1 MCLGEHIFN
10 KKRIGYAI
18 FLAIVVALILDIN
31 FFYLRKFDT
40 TTAVDIQASEY
51 TEIIQRGAYL
61 VYGPARCADCHGDPA
76 QREAIA
82 RGEIVP
88 LSGGLGEDIYLG
100 NIRFPNITPDK
111 ETGIGALSDAQL
123 AYFFRTGINH
133 RGEYGLPFMNNQN
146 ISDDDLLAIISFLRS
161 QKPVKNEVEPSSYN
175 FLGKLALAYFIR
187 PKEQSAV
194 WESTPEEKPS
204 VENGRYIVEAVA
216 SCRECHTNRSL
227 ITGEY
232 QGAFYAGGMVFDY
245 PDNPDWNTVSP
256 GLIPEPDTSTIAGF
270 SKEQFIARMQAGR
283 LRPWSPMPWGPYSRM
298 KQEDIESI
306 YLYLS
311 TLKMVPE

>member
-1 MCLGEHIFN
+1 MRLRAYTFN
-10 KKRIGYAI
+10 KKRFSYAV
-18 FLAIVVALILDIN
+18 FFAIVVALYLDIN

-40 TTAVDIQASEY
+40 TATTIQASES
-51 TEIIQRGAYL
+51 TELIQRGAYL
-61 VYGPARCADCHGDPA
+61 VYGPGRCADCHGDAA

-88 LSGGLGEDIYLG
+88 LSGGLDENIYLG
-100 NIRFPNITPDK
+100 TIRFPNITPDK
-111 ETGIGALSDAQL
+111 ETGIGTLSDAQL
-123 AYFFRTGINH
+123 AHFFRTGINH
-133 RGEYGLPFMNNQN
+133 RGEYGLPFMNNQS
-146 ISDDDLLAIISFLRS
+146 ISDDDLLAIIAFLRS
-161 QKPVKNEVEPSSYN
+161 QKPVKNEVKPSRYN

-187 PKEQSAV
+187 PEKQSAV
-194 WESTPEEKPS
+194 WENTPKEKPS
-204 VENGRYIVEAVA
+204 IENGRYIVEAVA

-232 QGAFYAGGMVFDY
+232 LGAFYAGGMVFDH

-256 GLIPEPDTSTIAGF
+256 GLIPESGTSTIAGF
-270 SKEQFIARMQAGR
+270 SKEQFITRMQAGR

-298 KQEDIESI
+298 KKEDIESI

-311 TLKMVPE
+311 TLKMAPE